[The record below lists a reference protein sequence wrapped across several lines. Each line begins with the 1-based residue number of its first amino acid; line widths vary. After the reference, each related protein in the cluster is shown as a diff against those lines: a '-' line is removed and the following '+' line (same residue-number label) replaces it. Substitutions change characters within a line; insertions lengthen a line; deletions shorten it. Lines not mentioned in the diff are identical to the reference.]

1 MPFRITGLSPTLF
14 RHLFGLSDEELARHR
29 AKRYV
34 ADEKPGY
41 PDRIELRD
49 ADAGETLIL
58 VNYIHQPADNPYH
71 ASHAIFVLEGAQAAY
86 DRTNAIPDAMRSR
99 QISLRVFDTADLM
112 VDAEI
117 VDGRHMESDIERF
130 FSDPRVA
137 YIHAHYAK
145 RGCFAARIDRAENN
159 V

>member
-14 RHLFGLSDEELARHR
+14 RHLFGLSDEELARYR

-49 ADAGETLIL
+49 AEAGETVIL

-71 ASHAIFVLEGAQAAY
+71 ASHAIFVLEGAKAAY
-86 DRTNAIPDAMRSR
+86 DRTNEIPDAMRSR

-112 VDAEI
+112 VDADI
-117 VDGRHMESDIERF
+117 ADGREMEGDIERF

-137 YIHAHYAK
+137 YIQAHYAK
-145 RGCFAARIDRAENN
+145 RGCFAARIDRA
-159 V
+159 